1 MMRDPDKYELDQIKA
16 IGQYFADERRSQGLT
31 QYDMIERLGTSQAQI
46 SKFENGLSTFRFT
59 TLQRWARALGYRV
72 ELTLVSMD
80 EIEQQKFN
88 DQLQAMMNEIEKESQ
103 Q

>member
-72 ELTLVSMD
+72 ELSLVSME
-80 EIEQQKFN
+80 EIKQREF
-88 DQLQAMMNEIEKESQ
+88 DSELQVLMEEIEKESQ
-103 Q
+103 